1 MATKGIPYG
10 VTNFGLIQR
19 ENLYYVDKT
28 AFIPVLEK
36 ADKFVTFLR
45 PRRFG
50 KTLLLAVLDAYY
62 NVKYKDRFD
71 DYFKDQAVYKNLT
84 DNRSSYLVMRFDF
97 SKVDNNIERVYKS
110 FNENVLTSLKV
121 FVKEYQTYLPEETY
135 SELSKIDACD
145 AGLNYVLSQAFV
157 AQQRVYIIIDEYD
170 NFANSLLACNEG
182 NYMSLTHGD
191 GFFRLFFNVLKAHT
205 SGMDSPIERIFI
217 TGVSPLTLSDIT
229 SGYNIGSN
237 LSLSP
242 ALNQMVGFTET
253 EILQMLD
260 YYRQECGTFQHSNE
274 EIMELIKPWY
284 NNYCFNRKCLSQNR
298 VFNSDMLWYFIKEY
312 SSDGEFPDAMVDT
325 NIKTDYDKMRMLVRY
340 DKDFGRKA
348 SIIQGII
355 NNGEIAAVINPEFSI
370 SQLDSD
376 DNLVSLLFYLGM
388 LSIDRYEDGI
398 TVLAI
403 PNNTVKMQFYK
414 YMQKCYQDC
423 ITWRSDDSLLDRLG
437 RMMAYRGQ
445 ALEFIEYVVSCMTE
459 LSSPRDFDPQAE
471 AFVKGF
477 ILATMGVRMNFYTVE
492 TEVSMGNGYS
502 DIYIKP
508 MKDAK
513 HSFVVELKYL
523 KANATDAE
531 VKSKEDEA
539 ERQLRQYLTDKI
551 DHARNADRGI
561 SCRGIILVMS
571 GCKKRVLRYLE

>member
-284 NNYCFNRKCLSQNR
+284 NNYCFNRKCLSQDR

-539 ERQLRQYLTDKI
+539 ERQLRQYLSDKI

>member
-97 SKVDNNIERVYKS
+97 SKVDNDIERVYKS

-284 NNYCFNRKCLSQNR
+284 NNYCFNRKCLSQDR

-531 VKSKEDEA
+531 VKAKEDEA

-551 DHARNADRGI
+551 DHACNADRGI